1 MKHSILFIL
10 LLFLSI
16 YVSGQQSIGIGTTS
30 PQSSAILDIT
40 STTKGVLI
48 PRMTSGE
55 RGAISSPATGLL
67 VYDTNTQSFWYR
79 SSTGWINMQTSRIL
93 SDADGDTKIQVEEL
107 PDEDVIRMDVAGT
120 ESLVIRRN
128 ANADVLIEP
137 GGLEE
142 NIFIGQGSGFSN
154 TALYN
159 TALGDSTLHS
169 NSSGSRNTANGYK
182 SLYSNTFG
190 DYNTATGYYSL
201 FANNDGLHNSAFG
214 SQALYA
220 NIDGDDNT
228 AMGYLSLV
236 TNTSGSRNTA
246 NGYQSLFNNI
256 GGIQNSGFGYESLYN
271 NTTGSS
277 NTAVGVKALYH
288 NTNRSNLVAVGDSAL
303 YKNGSGAY
311 LTTQSIQNT

>member
-55 RGAISSPATGLL
+55 RGAIPSPATGLL

-79 SSTGWINMQTSRIL
+79 SSTGWINLQTSRML

-107 PDEDVIRMDVAGT
+107 PDEDVIRMDVGGA

-159 TALGDSTLHS
+159 TAVGDSTLHS
-169 NSSGSRNTANGYK
+169 NSSGTRNTANGYK

-201 FANNDGLHNSAFG
+201 FANSDGLHNCAFG

-236 TNTSGSRNTA
+236 TNTTGSRNTA
-246 NGYQSLFNNI
+246 NGYQSLFNNMDGDRNTGI
-256 GGIQNSGFGYESLYN
+256 GYQSLYSN
-271 NTTGSS
+271 AGGSS
-277 NTAVGVKALYH
+277 NTAIGFRTLYN
-288 NTNRSNLVAVGDSAL
+288 NTESSNLVAIGDSAL
-303 YKNGSGAY
+303 FKNTSGSF
-311 LTTQSIQNT
+311 NTA